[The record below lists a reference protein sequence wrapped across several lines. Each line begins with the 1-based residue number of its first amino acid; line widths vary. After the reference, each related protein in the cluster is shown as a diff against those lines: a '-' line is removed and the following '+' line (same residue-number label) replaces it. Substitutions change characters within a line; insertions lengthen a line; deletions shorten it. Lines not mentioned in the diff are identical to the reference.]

1 MADVESVD
9 CEKMRDDGFLVSK
22 VSFDSRRGPL
32 HRSPNLKSVRARIK
46 VVAAMC

>member
-22 VSFDSRRGPL
+22 VSFDSRRGPCIGPRTL
-32 HRSPNLKSVRARIK
+32 RVFELGLRL
-46 VVAAMC
+46 